1 MAPDPWTMSDPWS
14 ASRHVVAATCIK
26 HNEGFGLEP
35 HFVPKLSL
43 AAVML
48 LMLVQGA
55 AGTEV
60 ALAAGRLIENEA
72 SSGLTCLLVVQLVA
86 SHFSMIAFACLCVR
100 LRRCRANFNEGAVFC
115 PDCVMWL
122 NGPTQWEDHVASKE
136 HRKNSPEAMAKYRA
150 RRHSLRLRGLCATAQ
165 AAAQGYH
172 LVVVPE

>member
-1 MAPDPWTMSDPWS
+1 MTPDPWTMSDPWS

-26 HNEGFGLEP
+26 HHEGFGLEP

-60 ALAAGRLIENEA
+60 ALAA
-72 SSGLTCLLVVQLVA
+72 SSGAT
-86 SHFSMIAFACLCVR
+86 S
-100 LRRCRANFNEGAVFC
+100 VFC

-122 NGPTQWEDHVASKE
+122 NSPTQWEDHLASKK
-136 HRKNSPEAMAKYRA
+136 HRKNSPEAMAKYRP